1 VREPGRT
8 AGPSAA
14 LGMTKGRVVTLIRGC
29 QIGWTK
35 KKQQVPLRCARMT
48 KGRVVTFIRA
58 VMQSITAV
66 TTRTPPATRNDNLV
80 TFP

>member
-14 LGMTKGRVVTLIRGC
+14 LGMTKGRVVTFIRGC

-35 KKQQVPLRCARMT
+35 KKQQVPPLRFGRDD
-48 KGRVVTFIRA
+48 KGE
-58 VMQSITAV
+58 SS
-66 TTRTPPATRNDNLV
+66 DLY
-80 TFP
+80 